1 MKKNKNILE
10 EIARIRLIMEG
21 RGEVITWVTQQLS
34 RINPDD
40 VKSMLKSTG
49 DEVSNARRI
58 SDDLAA
64 ASGDEIILLFKNL
77 DPVKLGRQLFLDGTL
92 ITRGGIDQ
100 SINRAITTIE
110 GRSNLDEQVATY
122 EEYIKGFNNFQLEK
136 IVPPSTLDEDWFK
149 NIMDE
154 AFEEWKIRFIQT
166 FQSRL
171 KQEAP
176 DIFSQINEKIVAKSA
191 QKLLAFD
198 RIWYRFFNED
208 AGTIRRV
215 FAKSLKSQA
224 TLMDEYVKFM
234 QTASILISKGQNADA
249 YIKKATDSLIAS
261 NKLFGSNMKELTAM
275 FMRNLNAE
283 ERRIF
288 RENDW
293 GEQQIIKILSEKKEE
308 YKILELLVGSLKRGV
323 LRLLPP
329 ISKLKNVGSD
339 SWGLWIRSWVQYI
352 IKLNPITAK
361 DFKKQLVTQGY
372 GTTVAQYIANFLI
385 SKLIILPVMVAATSS
400 VVIMAKAAMD
410 PNTNLYDM
418 GYESLGDLL
427 ETELYKYKSEQES
440 LKGFEKLWNLTAID
454 EVGDLIKEILT
465 FKAPNVQIPD
475 DLAGIM
481 KNCAKEVRQYYADP
495 QIISSLVV
503 AGRPY
508 VTFYWGNIPTGW
520 PEIENYT
527 IFKNS
532 KDEWTYCDYNG
543 KYHLLSAVVELNP
556 DCNL

>member
-1 MKKNKNILE
+1 MKKNKKILE
-10 EIARIRLIMEG
+10 EIARIRLLMEG

-77 DPVKLGRQLFLDGTL
+77 DPVKLGRQLFMDGTL

-110 GRSNLDEQVATY
+110 GRSNIDEQVATY
-122 EEYIKGFNNFQLEK
+122 EEYIKGFNNFQLEN

-465 FKAPNVQIPD
+465 FKAPNVPIPD

-481 KNCAKEVRQYYADP
+481 KNCAKEVRQYYADA
-495 QIISSLVV
+495 QIIPSLVL
-503 AGRPY
+503 AGRPC

-520 PEIENYT
+520 PENENYT

-532 KDEWTYCDYNG
+532 RNEWTYCDSNG

-556 DCNL
+556 DCN